1 MGEDVFLGKPD
12 RLQFSD
18 RAGEGRSLRN
28 DKTEGVKDNS
38 GCGDGIQIKMVRL
51 DSEAKRVSE
60 GPDFM
65 RCTLPGTARR
75 FWAGPLPSTL
85 VSVFRF

>member
-1 MGEDVFLGKPD
+1 MGADVFLDKPD

-28 DKTEGVKDNS
+28 DKTEGAKDS
-38 GCGDGIQIKMVRL
+38 AVL
-51 DSEAKRVSE
+51 DFTFFVQNTPSEAKRVSE